1 MFGVKMIIKHKGVS
15 VLLRPFCKEDL
26 TVLVDRFSSMKIHL
40 YTNGLFAQTYENELE
55 WYEKNRQ
62 DQDTCH
68 WAIVPLFS
76 NEKELP
82 IGVTGLHGLLS
93 RNNSCTSGIII
104 WDPAWWGKGIA
115 SACHL
120 GRTLFAADYL
130 NRMKINST
138 VREENVASRRAL
150 ERVGYTVWGTEPCS
164 DMREGRWLMTHH
176 LIWFNPRIEKIFF
189 GEGIPDLYWEGL
201 DKAQVALT
209 TARNEVEFP

>member
-1 MFGVKMIIKHKGVS
+1 MFGVKMIIKHNGVS

-40 YTNGLFAQTYENELE
+40 YTNGLFAQTLENEIE

-93 RNNSCTSGIII
+93 RNSSCTSGIVI
-104 WDPAWWGKGIA
+104 WDPSWWGKGIA
-115 SACHL
+115 SASHL

-138 VREENVASRRAL
+138 VREKNVASRRAL
-150 ERVGYTVWGTEPCS
+150 EKVGYTVWGVEPGS
-164 DMREGRWLMTHH
+164 DFREGIWSMTNH
-176 LIWFNPRIEKIFF
+176 LIWFNPRMESIFFPEGTPQGYKSGIEK
-189 GEGIPDLYWEGL
+189 
-201 DKAQVALT
+201 ARVALI
-209 TARNEVEFP
+209 TARKEVEFP